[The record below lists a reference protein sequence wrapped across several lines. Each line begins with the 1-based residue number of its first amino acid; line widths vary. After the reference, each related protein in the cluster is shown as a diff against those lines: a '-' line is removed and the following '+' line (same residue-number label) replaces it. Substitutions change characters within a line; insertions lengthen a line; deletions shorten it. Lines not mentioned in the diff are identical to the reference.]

1 MRTFFSSHTYY
12 LTRKTSY
19 RYIVRTGRKRP
30 SYNKNSALQVD
41 PGAKSYNYVIDLE
54 SDEKQRSANVAGNGD
69 YSGTDYTTT
78 LLKNKKGTLS
88 EAYKGT
94 KSRDN
99 GEINNKKENDK
110 QEKQVKKETH
120 TKTGE
125 VNKIRKNDKQGEK
138 RTNNTRER
146 KSTVPKNTEIK
157 EMTKK
162 ESSKKG
168 GAPGEHYQESEKNPK
183 ENIIKKT
190 QNQEQ
195 VKEKRGKDGQEDIRR
210 GVRSDAQL
218 SCTVTRFQKC
228 SQSGK
233 NGSEHP
239 MLSISFL
246 DGS

>member
-1 MRTFFSSHTYY
+1 MNCIWSTPAVPSENLFLFSSF
-12 LTRKTSY
+12 LTQETSY
-19 RYIVRTGRKRP
+19 RYLVRTGRKRP
-30 SYNKNSALQVD
+30 SYHKNNAVQVD

-54 SDEKQRSANVAGNGD
+54 SDEMQRSANVAGNGD

-157 EMTKK
+157 EMTKE

-168 GAPGEHYQESEKNPK
+168 GGHYQESKKNPK
-183 ENIIKKT
+183 ENKTKKT
-190 QNQEQ
+190 RNQEQ
-195 VKEKRGKDGQEDIRR
+195 MKEKRGEGGQED
-210 GVRSDAQL
+210 
-218 SCTVTRFQKC
+218 K
-228 SQSGK
+228 SGK
-233 NGSEHP
+233 EKKQQTKRHRHGDH
-239 MLSISFL
+239 
-246 DGS
+246 